1 MVETQNTSWAMVEIL
16 NTWAYGRD
24 TEHDVGYGRNT
35 KRVVG
40 YGKDRSLIITHRAVQ
55 LGTKGSFFCKYERK
69 NRTTSEAFKLILI
82 NILDSNVSI
91 MQITQ
96 QTETYP
102 S

>member
-1 MVETQNTSWAMVEIL
+1 MIKTQNTL
-16 NTWAYGRD
+16 WAYGRD

-55 LGTKGSFFCKYERK
+55 LGTKGSFFSCKYERK
-69 NRTTSEAFKLILI
+69 NRTTSEAFKVILI
-82 NILDSNVSI
+82 NVLDSHVSI

-96 QTETYP
+96 LMIH
-102 S
+102 